1 MMVDCD
7 CGEIPV
13 VDNRE
18 SMRPVGVVTDR
29 DITCRIVAE
38 GKNPL
43 EMMAADCMSTPCITI
58 RDTASVDECCHLLEE
73 HRIRRVPVVDGN
85 GRCIGI
91 VSQADIARRI
101 DDYAREVVR
110 QVSQPSSHTAHYR

>member
-1 MMVDCD
+1 MQVSELMSRDPACCTAGTSLREVARMMVDCD

-29 DITCRIVAE
+29 DITCRIVAA

-43 EMMAADCMSTPCITI
+43 EMMAADCMSEPCITI
-58 RDTASVDECCHLLEE
+58 RDSASIDECCHLLEE
-73 HRIRRVPVVDGN
+73 H
-85 GRCIGI
+85 
-91 VSQADIARRI
+91 
-101 DDYAREVVR
+101 
-110 QVSQPSSHTAHYR
+110 